1 MKFVNIARKLATQQ
15 IQPPQAAWKK
25 FVFYVAL
32 FHIFL
37 CGMYPGY
44 VTYQLEVGKVLGAAD
59 VASAV
64 GMCFVILPLCLVEFG
79 LRYGKP
85 VFSLT

>member
-1 MKFVNIARKLATQQ
+1 MKLVNIGRKLATQQ
-15 IQPPQAAWKK
+15 IQLPGSAGKK
-25 FVFYVAL
+25 IVFYAAL

-37 CGMYPGY
+37 CGLYPGY
-44 VTYQLEVGKVLGAAD
+44 VTYQLETGKMLGGAD

-85 VFSLT
+85 DFR